1 MTTSDDVLQYW
12 FSGVTSAPGVA
23 SQADTMKR
31 WFAGGPEV
39 DREIRE
45 RFADTL
51 LRATRGELDAWADTP
66 RGRLALIVVLDQFS
80 RNVFRDTARA
90 YAQDTAAL
98 RLAVVGYDRHEDVNM
113 SVYEHLF
120 FNMPY
125 VHAEDIAMQNLAV
138 AHCETMLAQAKAPAE
153 KQLAEG
159 ALKEAN
165 RHRSLIVRF
174 GRFPARNEALG
185 RSSTEEE
192 RAFLTE
198 TASH

>member
-1 MTTSDDVLQYW
+1 MTTSHDVLQFW
-12 FSGVTSAPGVA
+12 FAGLNADQSAE
-23 SQADTMKR
+23 SQGDTMKR
-31 WFAGGPEV
+31 WFAGGREV

-45 RFADTL
+45 RFAETL
-51 LRATRGELDAWADTP
+51 EQAIRGELDSWADTP
-66 RGRLALIVVLDQFS
+66 RGRLALIVLLDQFS

-90 YAQDTAAL
+90 YAQDASAL
-98 RLAVVGYDRHEDVNM
+98 KLAVAGYDRHEDVNM
-113 SVYEHLF
+113 SVFERLF

-125 VHAEDIAMQNLAV
+125 VHTEDIAMQNLAV
-138 AHCETMLAQAKAPAE
+138 AHCETMLAQANTPAE
-153 KQLAEG
+153 KHLAEG

-165 RHRSLIVRF
+165 RHRALIVRF

-198 TASH
+198 AKAH